1 MWTPELPVLEKIT
14 RAAAVY
20 VFLLVALRL
29 TGKRQLGQMSSFD
42 LVVLLIISN
51 IVQNAMIGNDN
62 SVTGGFIGAATILVL
77 NYTVARL
84 VVADK
89 RVERLVEGA
98 PTLLIHN
105 GKVIEENMHRELLT
119 RDELMA
125 ALRRQ
130 GILAIEEVRVALLE
144 ETGAITAVRKERSAV
159 SGQPSAGDNS
169 SSTPS

>member
-1 MWTPELPVLEKIT
+1 MWTPELPVLEKIV

-20 VFLLVALRL
+20 FFLLVALRL

-77 NYTVARL
+77 NYAVARL
-84 VVADK
+84 VIASK
-89 RVERLVEGA
+89 KAERLVEGA

-105 GKVIEENMHRELLT
+105 GKVIEQNLRRELLS

-130 GILAIEEVRVALLE
+130 GILSIEEVRVALLE
-144 ETGAITAVRKERSAV
+144 ETGAITAVKREHSAV
-159 SGQPSAGDNS
+159 SNQVSASG
-169 SSTPS
+169 TAQR

>member
-1 MWTPELPVLEKIT
+1 MWTPELPVLEKII

-20 VFLLVALRL
+20 LFLLVALRL

-62 SVTGGFIGAATILVL
+62 SVTGGFIGAATILIL
-77 NYTVARL
+77 NGAVARL
-84 VVADK
+84 VSADK
-89 RVERLVEGA
+89 GFERLIQGA

-105 GKVIEENMHRELLT
+105 GKVIEQHLRRELLT
-119 RDELMA
+119 RDELMG

-130 GILAIEEVRVALLE
+130 GILTIDEVHVAWLE
-144 ETGAITAVRKERSAV
+144 ETGGITAIKRERSA
-159 SGQPSAGDNS
+159 GNAHPNTKDAA
-169 SSTPS
+169 PR